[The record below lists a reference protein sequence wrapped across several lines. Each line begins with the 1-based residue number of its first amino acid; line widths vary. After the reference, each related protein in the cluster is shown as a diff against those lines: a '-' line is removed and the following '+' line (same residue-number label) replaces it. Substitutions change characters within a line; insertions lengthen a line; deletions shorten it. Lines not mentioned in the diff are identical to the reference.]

1 MSDLIDTTDLIHVM
15 NSTDY
20 LFLALA
26 IASITTLIVI
36 LLRQRPETITPPT
49 VPLQR
54 IGKAPH
60 YRLPRGSALL
70 EELLAIAFCLL
81 IALTMAACLSD
92 LDLIAQP

>member
-1 MSDLIDTTDLIHVM
+1 MSPL
-15 NSTDY
+15 DY
-20 LFLALA
+20 LFLVLA
-26 IASITTLIVI
+26 VASIVALIVI
-36 LLRQRPETITPPT
+36 LLRQRPDAITPPS

-60 YRLPRGSALL
+60 YRLPRGSSLL
-70 EELLAIAFCLL
+70 ETAAVIAFCLL